1 MYRPDQELRAFT
13 RVSLLSGQ
21 STTARLTLGARA
33 FAYWHDELHRWHV
46 APGDYQLRV
55 GASSRDVRATASVLL
70 DGEPL
75 VAPLSAESDAET
87 WHAHPDGGRWLSEVF
102 TGQDLGGL
110 LLDPL
115 EGRMLRAIPLIR
127 LARTPG
133 TGLDE
138 PLVDEPLVDVA
149 VRRFAAS

>member
-1 MYRPDQELRAFT
+1 MMMALGGLAPMMAPVLGGA
-13 RVSLLSGQ
+13 V
-21 STTARLTLGARA
+21 LT
-33 FAYWHDELHRWHV
+33 
-46 APGDYQLRV
+46 
-55 GASSRDVRATASVLL
+55 S
-70 DGEPL
+70 
-75 VAPLSAESDAET
+75 
-87 WHAHPDGGRWLSEVF
+87 
-102 TGQDLGGL
+102 GQDLGGL

-138 PLVDEPLVDVA
+138 PLVDEA

>member
-1 MYRPDQELRAFT
+1 M
-13 RVSLLSGQ
+13 
-21 STTARLTLGARA
+21 
-33 FAYWHDELHRWHV
+33 
-46 APGDYQLRV
+46 
-55 GASSRDVRATASVLL
+55 LL

-75 VAPLSAESDAET
+75 AAPLSAESDAET
-87 WHAHPDGGRWLSEVF
+87 WLAHPDAGPWLSEVF
-102 TGQDLGGL
+102 TGQDLGAL

-138 PLVDEPLVDVA
+138 PLVDEA